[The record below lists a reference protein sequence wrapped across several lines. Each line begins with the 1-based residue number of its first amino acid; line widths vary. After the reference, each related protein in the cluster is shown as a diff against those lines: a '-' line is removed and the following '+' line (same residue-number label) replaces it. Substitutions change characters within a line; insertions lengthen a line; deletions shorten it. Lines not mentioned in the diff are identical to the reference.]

1 MEESIEEEAKWIAEG
16 ILKCNTDHWHSGCR
30 IPALFSQYLEV
41 HGQFFLCY
49 TQLMIIVGLCLDSGK

>member
-1 MEESIEEEAKWIAEG
+1 MEESIEEEAEWIAEKT
-16 ILKCNTDHWHSGCR
+16 LKCNDDHWHSGCR